1 MKKQWEELT
10 PAEKIEDL
18 RGDVKRLFGTVTNL
32 NEAISGVSF
41 RLTGAVNLLSEVA
54 AAVKKLEKR

>member
-10 PAEKIEDL
+10 APEKIEDV
-18 RGDVKRLFGTVTNL
+18 RADVKRLFVVANDL
-32 NEAISGVSF
+32 NEAITAVSF